1 MQRMNRIFR
10 TFSAALAL
18 VGALAL
24 GSATAAQQAGHQA
37 GHGLEALDP
46 AGAVTIQEARPALW
60 KVADAD
66 TTIYLFG
73 TIHLLP
79 PGIEWYSGPVAQAF
93 EASDVLVTEIPELT
107 AGETQEVV
115 VRRAIL
121 PKGKSLRSGMRKKEL
136 AKFDTALMG
145 FNLPLNA
152 FDTYKPWYAAVILST
167 LPLQQRGFDLA
178 NGVEAQLAA
187 RNKARGAP
195 RIGLETLDYQ
205 LGLFDGLSPKVQKE
219 YLLAVVDALP
229 TIDTEVGKIV
239 SAWSAGDA
247 EGLAGLMNADQE
259 DPAMMQALLT
269 NRNKAWAQWLKARL
283 DAPGTVFVAVGAGHL
298 GGKDSVQEYL
308 ARGGIVSQRVQ

>member
-10 TFSAALAL
+10 TFSAAFAL
-18 VGALAL
+18 IGALSL
-24 GSATAAQQAGHQA
+24 GPVTAAQQA

-46 AGAVTIQEARPALW
+46 TGAVTIQEARPALW

-79 PGIEWYSGPVAQAF
+79 PGITWYNGAVAQAF
-93 EASDVLVTEIPELT
+93 EASGELVTEIPELT
-107 AGETQEVV
+107 AAETQEAV
-115 VRRAIL
+115 VRRAIQ
-121 PKGKSLRSGMRKKEL
+121 PKGKTLRSQMRKAEL
-136 AKFDTALMG
+136 AKFDTALMR
-145 FNLPLNA
+145 FNLPLTA
-152 FDTYKPWYAAVILST
+152 FDQFKPWYAAVILST

-195 RIGLETLDYQ
+195 RSGLETLDYQ

-283 DAPGTVFVAVGAGHL
+283 DTPGTVFVAVGAGHL
-298 GGKDSVQEYL
+298 GGKDSVQDYL
-308 ARGGIVSQRVQ
+308 ARGGVASQRVQ

>member
-1 MQRMNRIFR
+1 MNRITR
-10 TFSAALAL
+10 TFAAALTL
-18 VGALAL
+18 IGALSL
-24 GSATAAQQAGHQA
+24 GPVTLAQHA
-37 GHGLEALDP
+37 GHGLETLDP
-46 AGAVTIQEARPALW
+46 AGAITIQEARPALW

-79 PGIEWYSGPVAQAF
+79 PGVEWYSGGVAAAF
-93 EASDVLVTEIPELT
+93 ESSAELVTEIPDLT
-107 AGETQEVV
+107 LAETQEVT
-115 VRRAIL
+115 VRRAFL
-121 PKGKSLRSGMRKKEL
+121 PKGKSLRRQMSKAQL
-136 AKFDTALMG
+136 AKFDTALMQL
-145 FNLPLNA
+145 NLPLNA
-152 FDTYKPWYAAVILST
+152 FDQFKPWYAAVMLSVV
-167 LPLQQRGFDLA
+167 PLQRGGFDLA

-247 EGLAGLMNADQE
+247 EGLAALMNAEQE

-269 NRNKAWAQWLKARL
+269 DRNKAWAAWLRARL
-283 DAPGTVFVAVGAGHL
+283 DTPGTVFVAVGAGHL
-298 GGKDSVQEYL
+298 GGKDSVQDYL
-308 ARGGIVSQRVQ
+308 ARGGVATQRVQ